1 MIISLVSLQLLDV
14 KIHIEHRWSLTHIY
28 LCCWPLLSLGLARY
42 IIENCIDFI
51 LPCCSSNWVELN
63 ILILCADWPFLSYLF
78 SLLSCLLFF
87 LLSCLMHDAKSEKN
101 PWTIFE
107 LIKLLLSLVTV
118 APYSC
123 WCWCYCWVNMEF
135 TFHTQTSST
144 LIFKS
149 WTFVLFVPEKSNFI
163 WWQHFLLL
171 QKRAEPI
178 LLSFSKYSTET
189 LVPFNNY

>member
-1 MIISLVSLQLLDV
+1 MSLFIWIHIDHRWFEMCKVMDLLKKWLFLWFLWLSCWPLQLLDV
-14 KIHIEHRWSLTHIY
+14 KIHIDHRWSLTLIY
-28 LCCWPLLSLGLARY
+28 LCCWPLLS
-42 IIENCIDFI
+42 
-51 LPCCSSNWVELN
+51 
-63 ILILCADWPFLSYLF
+63 
-78 SLLSCLLFF
+78 CLLFS
-87 LLSCLMHDAKSEKN
+87 LLSCLMHDAKFEKN

-135 TFHTQTSST
+135 TFHTQTSAT

-163 WWQHFLLL
+163 W
-171 QKRAEPI
+171 
-178 LLSFSKYSTET
+178 
-189 LVPFNNY
+189 

>member
-1 MIISLVSLQLLDV
+1 LFLWFLWLSCWPLQLLDV
-14 KIHIEHRWSLTHIY
+14 KIHIDHRWSLTHIY
-28 LCCWPLLSLGLARY
+28 LCCWPLLS
-42 IIENCIDFI
+42 
-51 LPCCSSNWVELN
+51 
-63 ILILCADWPFLSYLF
+63 
-78 SLLSCLLFF
+78 CLLFS

-118 APYSC
+118 APYTC

-135 TFHTQTSST
+135 TFHTQTSAT

-171 QKRAEPI
+171 HKRAEPI